1 MLLFAMRI
9 LHIPS
14 AFALTAA
21 LAAPA
26 HAQITGELLTGITE
40 FSVQVVVDQTLADA
54 GVPNAPIKAYVEEH
68 LEGAGIG
75 IVESGFPTVIVRL
88 RGLKIR
94 AGGADFGYSLNI
106 SLRVEDMFIPMRP
119 ALGRNEVSAVSYVN
133 AMQATAGMDGVIDIV
148 KSSMDP
154 LMNTFLNH
162 YRMANPC
169 R

>member
-1 MLLFAMRI
+1 MTRLRFPATVAFLTI
-9 LHIPS
+9 LV
-14 AFALTAA
+14 
-21 LAAPA
+21 APV
-26 HAQITGELLTGITE
+26 HAQITGELLAGIGE
-40 FSVQVVVDQTLADA
+40 FSVQVIVDQPLIEA

-68 LEGAGIG
+68 LERAGIG
-75 IVESGFPTVIVRL
+75 VVESGFPTIVVRL

-94 AGGADFGYSLNI
+94 SNGVDFGYSLNI

-119 ALGRNEVSAVSYVN
+119 SLGKNEVSAVSYVN

-148 KSSMDP
+148 KSAMDP

-162 YRMANPC
+162 YRMANPG

>member
-26 HAQITGELLTGITE
+26 QAQITGELLTGITE
-40 FSVQVVVDQTLADA
+40 FSIQVVVDQTLADA

-68 LEGAGIG
+68 LERAGIG
-75 IVESGFPTVIVRL
+75 VVESGFPTVIVRL

-162 YRMANPC
+162 YRMANPG

>member
-1 MLLFAMRI
+1 MLLFAVRI

-68 LEGAGIG
+68 LERAGIG
-75 IVESGFPTVIVRL
+75 VVESGFPTVIVRL

-162 YRMANPC
+162 YRMANPG